1 MEEQANPNVEKPRP
15 VARAASQ
22 AIGPAKQHRR
32 GLIGILLADKKFAI
46 ALACITAGI
55 GTLAAS
61 LPKVWVITPDGF
73 APVIRV
79 SLLDMVQARMLSRS
93 ARKLDGEGRPTEALQ
108 AWAGALGNQPAHVGN
123 IRSFVDFLLHRDGLE
138 HRWLSIGA
146 QQSQWLVSLVGTN
159 DFGAMELAG
168 RMCLRAG
175 MNEAAWTYLGA
186 TNRTISTPAA
196 KALAEAAFKTGRLKE
211 FVSAWDVHRAEME
224 SDPVLGLYRAAWL
237 AVAGQPSEQAPSMA
251 TLNQGATQPDLKVI
265 AIRLRSMVEAQ
276 RLDVAAFERS
286 FEELR
291 SLRGD
296 DLEDHARAWLVL
308 EASGNHAAAV
318 ARATAYAIPPDTAER
333 AQQLLTTWGQ
343 LRLENLAAGFARSQ
357 LSSFPNDPSTWF
369 LTSQMLVRAQE
380 WEEVRSVAVRMRANP
395 FLQRIFGGYT
405 DFLEGVAE
413 NATGRRERA
422 KGLFAG
428 LLERLPEAPLLGMD
442 AANTLERTGFRDEA
456 RAVLRRLES
465 VYGGLSQYWFSM
477 GRLAWQERDADALLM
492 AAEKSYK
499 LEPANLENIN
509 NLAAAL
515 LIARTR
521 PEEAIKLTLELTQK
535 ASYQHSIY
543 LNHAFAL
550 IRNGRS
556 DEARKLLDDLPLS
569 ALTDEE
575 RTFWRLAALEL
586 ELAAGN
592 IGAAAK
598 HIPGIDSQYL
608 YSIQKTWL
616 AETTK
621 RVVDQ

>member
-1 MEEQANPNVEKPRP
+1 MKRFFGTV
-15 VARAASQ
+15 
-22 AIGPAKQHRR
+22 
-32 GLIGILLADKKFAI
+32 LA
-46 ALACITAGI
+46 ALAM
-55 GTLAAS
+55 LAM
-61 LPKVWVITPDGF
+61 
-73 APVIRV
+73 V
-79 SLLDMVQARMLSRS
+79 SCQTWNGA
-93 ARKLDGEGRPTEALQ
+93 AL
-108 AWAGALGNQPAHVGN
+108 
-123 IRSFVDFLLHRDGLE
+123 R
-138 HRWLSIGA
+138 
-146 QQSQWLVSLVGTN
+146 
-159 DFGAMELAG
+159 
-168 RMCLRAG
+168 
-175 MNEAAWTYLGA
+175 
-186 TNRTISTPAA
+186 
-196 KALAEAAFKTGRLKE
+196 
-211 FVSAWDVHRAEME
+211 
-224 SDPVLGLYRAAWL
+224 
-237 AVAGQPSEQAPSMA
+237 
-251 TLNQGATQPDLKVI
+251 
-265 AIRLRSMVEAQ
+265 
-276 RLDVAAFERS
+276 
-286 FEELR
+286 
-291 SLRGD
+291 
-296 DLEDHARAWLVL
+296 
-308 EASGNHAAAV
+308 
-318 ARATAYAIPPDTAER
+318 
-333 AQQLLTTWGQ
+333 
-343 LRLENLAAGFARSQ
+343 
-357 LSSFPNDPSTWF
+357 
-369 LTSQMLVRAQE
+369 
-380 WEEVRSVAVRMRANP
+380 EVRSVAVRMRANP